1 MLDIA
6 VVSGPMP
13 RQTTSAHRR
22 YRREEDTET
31 YPVNVGDNHEWCW
44 HELWTQ
50 LTLFELKSDES
61 GLRSPTET
69 ASMITVIGGT
79 KGGTGKSTIA
89 TNFAVMHAIAGAD
102 ILLVDADEQGT
113 STAFTNMRNQSRP
126 ESDPAYTC
134 VALTGRAVST
144 EVRRLAPKYQEVIID
159 LGGSNLASQRGALA
173 VCDRY
178 VVPFAPRSFDIWAL
192 DRVAEL
198 VEEGRAV
205 NPDLQACAFLNRAD
219 AGGGDNAAAADIIK
233 DQVALEFIPI
243 SVGNRKSF
251 ARAATSGLSVVEL
264 RPSDPKARAEIESLF
279 EHLRGA
285 GRRSSALQQ
294 DRQTGIRLG

>member
-1 MLDIA
+1 MKTYGVIARPPVSAPPMLDIA

-126 ESDPAYTC
+126 EAAQPIPASHSPVAQYRRRC
-134 VALTGRAVST
+134 VGLHRST
-144 EVRRLAPKYQEVIID
+144 
-159 LGGSNLASQRGALA
+159 
-173 VCDRY
+173 
-178 VVPFAPRSFDIWAL
+178 
-192 DRVAEL
+192 
-198 VEEGRAV
+198 
-205 NPDLQACAFLNRAD
+205 
-219 AGGGDNAAAADIIK
+219 
-233 DQVALEFIPI
+233 
-243 SVGNRKSF
+243 RKSSLIL
-251 ARAATSGLSVVEL
+251 AGATSRASAGPWQSAIGMSCHSLRGLSTFGRSTGL
-264 RPSDPKARAEIESLF
+264 RS
-279 EHLRGA
+279 
-285 GRRSSALQQ
+285 
-294 DRQTGIRLG
+294 